1 MSNACCT
8 EMQHDERKE
17 KTLKSGKR
25 VALFL
30 LAGAGFFITAAHGDD
45 DERSYLAVGFNHA
58 QMDDARGIDGDGMG
72 ATFLYGTH
80 LAGNWFL
87 ETRLTGLVL
96 ERGDAGGTDF
106 YQQDLGADAVYRFG
120 SGTGWEPFAL
130 LGVSAIRNDV
140 EEEELDEVNAGIHAG
155 LGVVSAPLGSMDLR
169 FRIDARYVNDDYLDG
184 LQDVRIGIGIEIP
197 LGGRPV
203 STARREESPVAASG
217 DRDGD
222 GVSDD
227 RDACSNSLPY
237 VRHDTSGCMLPDQT
251 IRMYEVTFNNGTS
264 ILTAAAREEL
274 NPLVLALRDQPN
286 IRVRIDGHTDSLGGA
301 EDNRRLSQERA
312 EAVATHLALQGVPT
326 QRITTRGFGESRP
339 VASNSTAAGREKNR
353 RIEVVLLAQP
363 QH

>member
-1 MSNACCT
+1 M
-8 EMQHDERKE
+8 
-17 KTLKSGKR
+17 SGKR

-30 LAGAGFFITAAHGDD
+30 LTGAGFFITTAHAD
-45 DERSYLAVGFNHA
+45 DERSYFAVGFNHA

-80 LAGNWFL
+80 LGGDWFL
-87 ETRLTGLVL
+87 ETRVTGLIL

-106 YQQDLGADAVYRFG
+106 YQQDLGVDAVYRFG
-120 SGTGWEPFAL
+120 GDNGWQPFAL

-140 EEEELDEVNAGIHAG
+140 EDEDLDEVNAGMHAG
-155 LGVVSAPLGSMDLR
+155 LGVVSGPLGGMDMR
-169 FRIDARYVNDDYLDG
+169 FRIDVRYVNDDYLDG
-184 LQDVRIGIGIEIP
+184 LQDVRAGIGIEIP
-197 LGGRPV
+197 LGGRAV
-203 STARREESPVAASG
+203 STPRRQEESSLASG

-227 RDACSNSLPY
+227 LDACSNSLPY
-237 VRHDTSGCMLPDQT
+237 VEHDTAGCMLPDQT

-274 NPLVLALRDQPN
+274 SPLVLALRDQPN
-286 IRVRIDGHTDSLGGA
+286 IRVRIDGHTDSLGGSA
-301 EDNRRLSQERA
+301 DNRRLSQERA

-339 VASNSTAAGREKNR
+339 VATNSTAAGREKNR
-353 RIEVVLLAQP
+353 RIEIVLLAQP